1 MNINEKDWK
10 MLRKKLPDW
19 QENYMERLNNEYMAI
34 LSSDELPSTKFWE
47 LEKRINS
54 DKRDTGVMVKDMS
67 RSRMTTIIMDLLN
80 EGAITIDDL
89 SDFSEDL
96 KELMRR
102 FYSSR

>member
-19 QENYMERLNNEYMAI
+19 QENYMERLNNEYMEI

-54 DKRDTGVMVKDMS
+54 DKRDTGVMVEDMS

-102 FYSSR
+102 FYSLR

>member
-19 QENYMERLNNEYMAI
+19 QENYMERLNNEYMEI